1 MKDGVDVYSD
11 EILIIMRDSVT
22 LLGQRPLTFWV
33 SSLIFF

>member
-33 SSLIFF
+33 RIIDFF